1 MLPLPNTVANSNG
14 KVLFYRNGCMDIM
27 NFKTNYAMHFSSYFS
42 FKYFSILF
50 FVGVDAKVPEEPS
63 ENMKV
68 LWIRC
73 SSDQYM
79 MKKKFNSIHPFIGA
93 YQPSV
98 SNYELINLWQ
108 YFQHYIIVQYSTI
121 GNIGYISSRINVSLH
136 IHQRQ
141 RYLCLIFCSIV
152 RG

>member
-27 NFKTNYAMHFSSYFS
+27 NFKTNYTMHFSSYFS

-68 LWIRC
+68 L
-73 SSDQYM
+73 
-79 MKKKFNSIHPFIGA
+79 
-93 YQPSV
+93 
-98 SNYELINLWQ
+98 
-108 YFQHYIIVQYSTI
+108 
-121 GNIGYISSRINVSLH
+121 
-136 IHQRQ
+136 
-141 RYLCLIFCSIV
+141 
-152 RG
+152 